1 MRVLPTW
8 LLVLVVSGPVLG
20 LGLAMVYRPG
30 MRSTPVVL
38 GIASTVALAAA
49 MAPDLSPLMAQ
60 AAIPG
65 ALLSLVAG
73 ALRGIVDVPTLSGRV
88 KQPAVV
94 ITSKSSTH
102 MVPAPS
108 VLIRPSAMRLQE
120 SVTAARRSN
129 S

>member
-1 MRVLPTW
+1 
-8 LLVLVVSGPVLG
+8 
-20 LGLAMVYRPG
+20 
-30 MRSTPVVL
+30 
-38 GIASTVALAAA
+38 
-49 MAPDLSPLMAQ
+49 
-60 AAIPG
+60 
-65 ALLSLVAG
+65 
-73 ALRGIVDVPTLSGRV
+73 V

-94 ITSKSSTH
+94 IASKSSTH